1 MTQDPL
7 VEAFGDSLYR
17 GQITKFELSRQTWS
31 LSIHFRF
38 LYLYHLILLFAYSGL
53 YRSLAKGEYV
63 GYAERELDRYV
74 KLRTRSGEKRRH
86 WIYGDWRKGFPH
98 SVAPTGRDWA
108 LEVEELALQIRTPVV
123 LLIAEE

>member
-63 GYAERELDRYV
+63 GYAEGQLDRYI
-74 KLRTRSGEKRRH
+74 KLKNRSEEKRRH
-86 WIYGDWRKGFPH
+86 WIYGDWRRGFLQPA
-98 SVAPTGRDWA
+98 APTGRDWA
-108 LEVEELALQIRTPVV
+108 HQVEELALQIRTPVV
-123 LLIAEE
+123 LRIVKE